1 MQCKNKSRLW
11 EKGLRRRDTINF
23 ILVHYKGL
31 HPVFSAPLAKKV
43 PLTQIIVHIQLINQ
57 FLLPVEIKN
66 PAKLIN
72 CSPQLPIILSRNTI
86 LTQFLLPVEIKNPA
100 KLINC
105 SPQLPINF
113 SRNTRL
119 TPIAQTST
127 IVQWLSQNYNEYNTN
142 LDSNRIKKGWENS
155 LIGTERKACTQS
167 WRNPVAHLSQNWF
180 FK

>member
-1 MQCKNKSRLW
+1 MQCKNKSRIW

-23 ILVHYKGL
+23 ILVHPSQGL
-31 HPVFSAPLAKKV
+31 RPVFSAPLAKKV
-43 PLTQIIVHIQLINQ
+43 PLTQLIVHIQLI
-57 FLLPVEIKN
+57 
-66 PAKLIN
+66 
-72 CSPQLPIILSRNTI
+72 
-86 LTQFLLPVEIKNPA
+86 TQFLLPVEIKNSA

-119 TPIAQTST
+119 TPIAQTNT

-142 LDSNRIKKGWENS
+142 LDSTRIKKGWENS
-155 LIGTERKACTQS
+155 LIGAERKACTQS
-167 WRNPVAHLSQNWF
+167 WRNPVAHLSQDWF